1 MDEDEKV
8 TLDITVNGS
17 ETFIDIV
24 KDDESFG
31 LKYGAN
37 GYIDSSYGLY
47 WDVEDVKN
55 LLTFLGIKYFERIRT
70 NN

>member
-8 TLDITVNGS
+8 TLDITINGS

-24 KDDESFG
+24 KDNESFG

-37 GYIDSSYGLY
+37 GYIDSSYGY
-47 WDVEDVKN
+47 D
-55 LLTFLGIKYFERIRT
+55 FLKR
-70 NN
+70 